1 MINPPI
7 EKWLSPELM
16 LSILRKTQE
25 MTMQENNLYKSFS
38 VDVYSD
44 RSLLSESPW
53 LRIGEFE
60 ELDDAIDA
68 CKKVVDDFLHQPL
81 NAFIE
86 PEQLVRTFLCF
97 GDVPVI
103 NGAKNLPSFDV
114 YEYLAQRCRE
124 FRN

>member
-1 MINPPI
+1 
-7 EKWLSPELM
+7 
-16 LSILRKTQE
+16 
-25 MTMQENNLYKSFS
+25 MQANNLYKSFS

-53 LRIGEFE
+53 LRIGKFE

-68 CKKVVDDFLHQPL
+68 CKKVVDDFLRSSL
-81 NAFIE
+81 NTFIE
-86 PEQLVRTFLCF
+86 SEQLVTAFLSF

-103 NGAKNLPSFDV
+103 NGAENVPSFDV